1 MQADAYASFGR
12 LYDADRQGGLIIEA
26 ACWAHSR
33 RKSFDL
39 ARLSKAPIA
48 AEAVKRIDALFAVER
63 GIDGL
68 VPQQWL
74 RVRQEHSRPLVGEL
88 QMWLREQR
96 TNVSKHNDTGKA
108 IDYLLKRWNAFTRF
122 LDDGR
127 LCLPNNAAE
136 RELRADV
143 DPLAWLAAML
153 TRLPDHPAKRLNEL
167 LPWNW
172 RPTTALP
179 KQLEQRPTELR
190 VTTIPWSS
198 RDAHGATN
206 GCDRRKSKWLR
217 CVPIRRA
224 RERERRRVFVC
235 VRTDAVA
242 SKWIL
247 NSTTPADRKAR
258 KRPPIASTLRT
269 IKLMRRMIKDRYLT
283 LDATFGTR
291 HAVILRETV
300 HRPLCVQTRS
310 PAVFV
315 MRKVIGYAVLQR

>member
-172 RPTTALP
+172 RP
-179 KQLEQRPTELR
+179 
-190 VTTIPWSS
+190 
-198 RDAHGATN
+198 HNGA
-206 GCDRRKSKWLR
+206 
-217 CVPIRRA
+217 A
-224 RERERRRVFVC
+224 E
-235 VRTDAVA
+235 AA
-242 SKWIL
+242 
-247 NSTTPADRKAR
+247 
-258 KRPPIASTLRT
+258 
-269 IKLMRRMIKDRYLT
+269 
-283 LDATFGTR
+283 
-291 HAVILRETV
+291 
-300 HRPLCVQTRS
+300 
-310 PAVFV
+310 
-315 MRKVIGYAVLQR
+315 